1 MATASVTT
9 AALSK
14 NRGAE
19 TGIDFSVLGIEN
31 STTPLISAILRIKEP
46 SKTWGFLCDLMW
58 KTKRVEMSE
67 RVAKHRLSGTRDYS
81 GDEIRVLL
89 QSEEGLEFLVALMAD
104 AEPKWWWWA
113 KQVMTVASIK
123 RRRAEDEQEIL
134 KLETSAPAE
143 TGARRRIKGALDAN
157 RTIKAAVDR
166 AETALGF
173 QRPDV
178 VGRGDHEAGN
188 GARLSDRSM
197 APAKT
202 APAKRAYA
210 GRGR

>member
-1 MATASVTT
+1 MRTASGIGATFANSGSGASCT
-9 AALSK
+9 AHRDSCTVSAV
-14 NRGAE
+14 NIAI
-19 TGIDFSVLGIEN
+19 TNVLK
-31 STTPLISAILRIKEP
+31 SRFPQ
-46 SKTWGFLCDLMW
+46 KTWAHLASILGLQERAA
-58 KTKRVEMSE
+58 KYRVSNSRAYTVEE
-67 RVAKHRLSGTRDYS
+67 LQ
-81 GDEIRVLL
+81 LL
-89 QSEEGLEFLVALMAD
+89 IQSEDGLDFLVVLMAD

-157 RTIKAAVDR
+157 RTIKAGIDR

-173 QRPDV
+173 QRPDETS
-178 VGRGDHEAGN
+178 RDADASRAGS
-188 GARLSDRSM
+188 RISDRPVAQTKA
-197 APAKT
+197 AP
-202 APAKRAYA
+202 RAYA